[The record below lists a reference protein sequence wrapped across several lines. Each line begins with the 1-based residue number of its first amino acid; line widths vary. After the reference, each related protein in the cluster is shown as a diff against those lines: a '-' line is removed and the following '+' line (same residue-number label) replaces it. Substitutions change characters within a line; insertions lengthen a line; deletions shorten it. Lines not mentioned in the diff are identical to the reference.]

1 VEFQPVP
8 SIKTYSLEWKAIQ
21 EDWSSPKSLKVQ
33 TSGGKGKAEAHD
45 LEPGMTYCLRLVCV
59 SGASKGEPGPELII
73 DTEQVG
79 CTPQQ
84 KSGCPCVIQ

>member
-1 VEFQPVP
+1 MEFQPASSV
-8 SIKTYSLEWKAIQ
+8 STYALEWKAIQ
-21 EDWSSPKSLKVQ
+21 EDWSSPKFLPVK
-33 TSGGKGKAEAHD
+33 TSGSKGKAEAHD

-59 SGASKGEPGPELII
+59 SGSTKGEPGPELIV

-84 KSGCPCVIQ
+84 KSCCVIQ